1 MVSMKKVL
9 FALLFAMGVA
19 ASWPA
24 SAAPDAETC
33 QAWVDDCHAGDQ
45 NACYQF
51 NRLAT
56 YCHQVGVFM

>member
-9 FALLFAMGVA
+9 FALFLGIGAG

-24 SAAPDAETC
+24 SAAPDADTC
-33 QAWVDDCHAGDQ
+33 QEWVDACHAGDA

-51 NRLAT
+51 NRLAI